1 MNHPTSEQ
9 ISLDRS
15 TTPRDDVIIA
25 RGISKRFGGVLALDS
40 VDVSVQRGHV
50 HALVGEN
57 GAGKSTLGKLMAGV
71 HSPDGGALLVDG
83 REVRYSA
90 PRDALHDGIT
100 LIAQELALV
109 PERTVLE
116 NVFLGVEGGTA
127 GFASRKD
134 LRERYEELSERSGLS
149 VDPRARVGSLRVAA
163 QQKVEILRALARGSK
178 VIVMDEPTAALTRD
192 EAGQLLQ
199 IIDQLRRQGTTIIYV
214 SHFLHEVLDIADR
227 TTILKDGRLVRT
239 TMAMDETPDTL
250 VQAML
255 GRAASVAFPE
265 RQRPKPDAPVVLA
278 VDNLQRGPAVTGA
291 SFQIHAGEIVGIAGL
306 VGSGRSELARLIFGA
321 DRPTGGKM
329 FLHGQE
335 VRFRS
340 PRAAVRAGIAMLPES
355 RKDQGLVVGATVR
368 DNVLMA
374 HRPTVSRWGIIQPSR
389 ASDVAERTLRDV
401 GATAGRHTVPVST
414 LSGGNQQKVALG
426 KWLVKR
432 PELLIVDEPTRG
444 VDVGAKRAIYELL
457 IRYAAEGIAILLI
470 SSELEE
476 VLGLAHR
483 TLVMRRGEIVEQI
496 DADDATEEVVM
507 PMILGTGRK
516 S

>member
-1 MNHPTSEQ
+1 MNHQTSEQ
-9 ISLDRS
+9 VSLKLG
-15 TTPRDDVIIA
+15 TPQRDDVIVA

-40 VDVSVQRGHV
+40 VDVSVQRGQV

-71 HSPDGGALLVDG
+71 HLPDGGSLLVDG
-83 REVRYSA
+83 REVRYGA
-90 PRDALHDGIT
+90 PRDALNDGIT

-109 PERTVLE
+109 PERSVLE
-116 NVFLGVEGGTA
+116 NVFLGAEGGTA
-127 GFASRKD
+127 GFASRKN
-134 LRERYEELSERSGLS
+134 LRERYEELSERSGLR

-163 QQKVEILRALARGSK
+163 QQKIEILRALARGSK
-178 VIVMDEPTAALTRD
+178 VIVMDEPTAALTRE

-199 IIDQLRRQGTTIIYV
+199 IIDQLRSQGTTIIYV
-214 SHFLHEVLDIADR
+214 SHFLHEVLEIADQ

-239 TMAMDETPDTL
+239 TLARDETPDTL

-265 RQRPKPDAPVVLA
+265 RQRPKSDAPVVLA
-278 VDNLQRGPAVTGA
+278 VDDLKRGSEVINA
-291 SFQIHAGEIVGIAGL
+291 SFEIRAGEIVGIAGL

-321 DRPTGGKM
+321 DRPTGGKI
-329 FLHGQE
+329 FVHGKE
-335 VRFRS
+335 TRLRS

-374 HRPTVSRWGIIQPSR
+374 HRPTVSKWGIIQSAKAR
-389 ASDVAERTLRDV
+389 KVAERTLRDV
-401 GATAGRHTVPVST
+401 GATAGRQNVPVST

-432 PELLIVDEPTRG
+432 PDLLVVDEPTRG

-483 TLVMRRGEIVEQI
+483 TLVMRRGEIVDQV
-496 DADDATEEVVM
+496 DADDATEEIVM

>member
-100 LIAQELALV
+100 LIARELALV

-278 VDNLQRGPAVTGA
+278 VDNLQRGPAGHRCQFPNPCRPKSSA
-291 SFQIHAGEIVGIAGL
+291 SPVSCRFGTL
-306 VGSGRSELARLIFGA
+306 RTRSAANLLG
-321 DRPTGGKM
+321 PTVPQAGKM

-374 HRPTVSRWGIIQPSR
+374 HRPTVSRWGIIQPSESQR
-389 ASDVAERTLRDV
+389 RCRNEPC
-401 GATAGRHTVPVST
+401 AT
-414 LSGGNQQKVALG
+414 
-426 KWLVKR
+426 
-432 PELLIVDEPTRG
+432 
-444 VDVGAKRAIYELL
+444 
-457 IRYAAEGIAILLI
+457 
-470 SSELEE
+470 
-476 VLGLAHR
+476 
-483 TLVMRRGEIVEQI
+483 
-496 DADDATEEVVM
+496 
-507 PMILGTGRK
+507 
-516 S
+516 